1 MEFKPKSIAEWEN
14 VFAHIYSDV
23 DSRRTPEQ
31 MWTAVMAHSSAIG
44 ESVRK
49 VAFHDII
56 KAASSTFCWLASF
69 TNKCKGLENDIFSIN
84 HSLSQIVSFK
94 YPKICGRC
102 LRSPCKCEP
111 LEQDLI
117 SDKVARYNDLYNE
130 WKTISDSVD
139 NWTIELYKDIFR
151 KIYGARIYIQSLES
165 IGFHFL
171 EEIGEAAVCVRELS
185 QLRNIVNSE
194 TGIELEF
201 IKEISSIPSLVEQY
215 TRLKD
220 TINKIDVSSKEP
232 EMLKAR
238 AVKAKIGLLIEI
250 GDSWSWLFSIM
261 NKLDMIS
268 QFVFTKPEKHPEFM
282 IPLEEI
288 LQKKYLDKEGNPQC
302 HACKK
307 ESCECVFYNLELK
320 ELENQNWKRG
330 RI

>member
-1 MEFKPKSIAEWEN
+1 MKFKPKSIAEWES
-14 VFAHIYSDV
+14 VFAHIYTDV
-23 DSRRTPEQ
+23 DSKRTTEQ
-31 MWTAVMAHSSAIG
+31 MWTAVMAHTSVIG

-69 TNKCKGLENDIFSIN
+69 TSKCSRLENNIFTIN
-84 HSLSQIVSFK
+84 HSLSQIVSYK
-94 YPKICGRC
+94 NPKVCGRC
-102 LRSPCKCEP
+102 LRSVCECEP
-111 LEQDLI
+111 LEMDLI
-117 SDKVARYNDLYNE
+117 QDKAGQYDNLFNE
-130 WKTISDSVD
+130 WKQIKNSVD
-139 NWTIELYKDIFR
+139 DYTIDDYKGIFR

-194 TGIELEF
+194 TGVELEF

-215 TRLKD
+215 ASLND
-220 TINKIDVSSKEP
+220 TIKKIDVSLKEP
-232 EMLKAR
+232 EMLMAR

-268 QFVFTKPEKHPEFM
+268 NFVFTKPEKHPEFM
-282 IPLEEI
+282 IPLERL
-288 LQKKYLDKEGNPQC
+288 LQEKYLDEEGNPQC

-307 ESCECVFYNLELK
+307 ESCECVFYN
-320 ELENQNWKRG
+320 
-330 RI
+330 IT